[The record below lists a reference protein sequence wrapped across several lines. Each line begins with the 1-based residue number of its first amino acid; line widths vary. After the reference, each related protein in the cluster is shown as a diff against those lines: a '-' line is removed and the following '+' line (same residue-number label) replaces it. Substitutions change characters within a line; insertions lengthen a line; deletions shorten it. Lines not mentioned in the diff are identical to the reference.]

1 VYFGRKRYI
10 LYAFF
15 SFCRFPVYFL
25 RLQKSLCHQPWD
37 LRPRGCLVGSEGRE
51 CWGRERC
58 PLHTSPL
65 LPPYPPHCLCKGAA
79 FRSHSVSLML
89 LMRYNSPM

>member
-25 RLQKSLCHQPWD
+25 RLQRSLCHQPWD
-37 LRPRGCLVGSEGRE
+37 LRPRGCLVGSEEGGEAGVRLSYSNE
-51 CWGRERC
+51 LQR
-58 PLHTSPL
+58 
-65 LPPYPPHCLCKGAA
+65 GAA
-79 FRSHSVSLML
+79 CTQRFWGPGCESAIYGGPFASELT
-89 LMRYNSPM
+89 

>member
-37 LRPRGCLVGSEGRE
+37 LRPRGCLVGSEGRARRPE
-51 CWGRERC
+51 VQ
-58 PLHTSPL
+58 S
-65 LPPYPPHCLCKGAA
+65 
-79 FRSHSVSLML
+79 FQ
-89 LMRYNSPM
+89 